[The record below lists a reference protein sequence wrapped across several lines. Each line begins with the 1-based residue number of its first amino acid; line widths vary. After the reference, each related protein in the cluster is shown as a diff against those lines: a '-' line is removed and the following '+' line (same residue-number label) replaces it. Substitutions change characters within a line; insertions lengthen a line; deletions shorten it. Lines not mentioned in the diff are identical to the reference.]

1 MGYSEQTPNYD
12 LPLYLADDRPSYLG
26 DWNETMNT
34 IDKGMNDNK
43 NGISDANTSI
53 SNLKTYVDNTTEQ
66 LESTLTESMNNL
78 KTEVDNAVDTVNE
91 NISELQ
97 ESHNMVFFGD
107 SWIKTNAGDTEFV
120 TRLAS
125 LMSLSYKNFG
135 VSGATIKPGNNDL
148 TAQIENMNSDDSFN
162 KDKTSLAVILMG
174 INDYRAGTSVDDL
187 LSTLHESGSAIKS
200 ALPNAK
206 IIFAINTQFPYTSD
220 LSDWCATLSQ
230 RLLTSK
236 TFNSVF
242 NGDGLFTSQY
252 FNDTNFHLTNNGYY
266 AFASMISSA
275 IFGGTKRSIIL
286 SYSANSGN
294 SSANV
299 TFEKMANMVLVSLDI
314 NISSQEKNTVFNF
327 TNLPWANDLAGL
339 QGVISRS
346 FTPILLQFSGS
357 NLTVASQQALTQ
369 TTKIHYLFAVNF
381 GLVS

>member
-1 MGYSEQTPNYD
+1 
-12 LPLYLADDRPSYLG
+12 
-26 DWNETMNT
+26 
-34 IDKGMNDNK
+34 
-43 NGISDANTSI
+43 
-53 SNLKTYVDNTTEQ
+53 
-66 LESTLTESMNNL
+66 
-78 KTEVDNAVDTVNE
+78 
-91 NISELQ
+91 
-97 ESHNMVFFGD
+97 MVFFGD
-107 SWIKTNAGDTEFV
+107 SWIKTNAGDTAFV

-148 TAQIENMNSDDSFN
+148 TAQIENMNNDDSFN

-187 LSTLHESGSAIKS
+187 LPTLHESGSAIKD

-242 NGDGLFTSQY
+242 NGDGLFTSAY

-346 FTPILLQFSGS
+346 FTPILLQFSGN
-357 NLTVASQQALTQ
+357 NLTVVSQEALTQ
-369 TTKIHYLFAVNF
+369 TTRIHYLFAVNF
-381 GLVS
+381 GLES